1 MTISRDVKDVEHG
14 PLAVTGGINI
24 NSDNHFE
31 KLFGH

>member
-1 MTISRDVKDVEHG
+1 MTIPCDVKDVEHR

-31 KLFGH
+31 KVFGH